1 MRYTTRRG
9 IAAVMMNALAK
20 RRCVADGFGFVVST
34 KHSAG
39 TTITAVPRF
48 QASSSIRPRH
58 RIDASRLLATRAE
71 MPKIHEYVLAAGAE
85 DFAECLARDES
96 CSADARGGIGVFY
109 NRVGAINRDISV
121 LVANVFA
128 EERLKEQR
136 ARKSRKRRPP
146 SAGPDPIK
154 AGAET
159 GSYGND
165 AAGGMG
171 VGATGTKE
179 EGGEEKEEEEEE
191 GLVVLD
197 AFSASGVRA
206 LR

>member
-1 MRYTTRRG
+1 MRYTTRRVV
-9 IAAVMMNALAK
+9 AAVIINALTK
-20 RRCVADGFGFVVST
+20 RRCVADGFGLVVST

-58 RIDASRLLATRAE
+58 TIDASRLLATRAE
-71 MPKIHEYVLAAGAE
+71 MPKIHECVLAAGAE

-136 ARKSRKRRPP
+136 ARKNRKRRPS
-146 SAGPDPIK
+146 SAGLDPIK

-159 GSYGND
+159 GYGND
-165 AAGGMG
+165 AAGGMD
-171 VGATGTKE
+171 VGATETKE
-179 EGGEEKEEEEEE
+179 EGGGEEEEE